1 MNMSVHQIV
10 EIHDMQYFDVPND
23 LLDTDTLVHEALT
36 EIVPQRVPFGS
47 QAPIDECAAQVRKR
61 AGKKAIKKFVR
72 ANFPD
77 YVERTKDMLSR
88 YKFHDEAA
96 LSDVAVLEM
105 RKAYD
110 PRFDPLTSSPRL
122 RVIYKFLVKSS
133 WWL

>member
-1 MNMSVHQIV
+1 MSVHQIV

-23 LLDTDTLVHEALT
+23 LLDTDTLVHETLT

-47 QAPIDECAAQVRKR
+47 QTLIDECAAVVRKR

-72 ANFPD
+72 SNFPD
-77 YVERTKDMLSR
+77 YVDRTKDMLSR
-88 YKFHDEAA
+88 YRFHDEAV
-96 LSDVAVLEM
+96 LSDVAILEM